1 VLADNTPILVHNANL
16 PEMCGVVTADTHFA
30 DVTVADSE
38 GNVVDQYQIQ
48 SGSTTPEEAALGEA
62 RARQAVH
69 TENRAARAAGGVP
82 TVGDEQIDNDPFF
95 LASPVPEGGTV
106 TIEGTRFPCPNCK
119 GAMNRAALDTQS
131 TFIYL
136 WPGKN
141 GDIRTW
147 TSVSG

>member
-1 VLADNTPILVHNANL
+1 MHGRQQLRGVDPPVGL
-16 PEMCGVVTADTHFA
+16 P
-30 DVTVADSE
+30 
-38 GNVVDQYQIQ
+38 DQRGDQQYGIQ

-82 TVGDEQIDNDPFF
+82 TVGDELIEGDPFF
-95 LASPVPEGGTV
+95 LASPVPEDGTV
-106 TIEGTRFPCPNCK
+106 TIEGTRPPCSTCK

-136 WPGKN
+136 WPGKD
-141 GDIRTW
+141 GALRTW
-147 TSVSG
+147 TSASG